1 VPETWSRSIAHR
13 PEIIGW
19 SWEEVDASL
28 HARPGGETPVSRRRL
43 GRAVKGIF
51 STLAIVV
58 LGAVALLATF
68 VAVSTRLSP
77 DGRLGVLGHPV
88 MMVLSGSM
96 APMIDAGDLVV
107 DAGLSPSQA
116 AGLRPGQVITFRAAG
131 GTRPIF
137 THRITAVET
146 APGGGVAYRTKGDA
160 NDSQDGPAVPS
171 NDVVGLYQWRIP
183 YGGYAVNALHRPLV
197 LILLLA
203 SPFLCLLFGW
213 LWKWAGETDDLS
225 AKGAQPW

>member
-1 VPETWSRSIAHR
+1 VR
-13 PEIIGW
+13 G
-19 SWEEVDASL
+19 VL
-28 HARPGGETPVSRRRL
+28 
-43 GRAVKGIF
+43 
-51 STLAIVV
+51 STLVIIALAV
-58 LGAVALLATF
+58 VALLVTF
-68 VAVSTRLSP
+68 VAVSTRLSS

-146 APGGGVAYRTKGDA
+146 LPGGGVAYRTKGDA
-160 NDSQDGPAVPS
+160 NDSQDGLAVPS
-171 NDVVGLYQWRIP
+171 NDVVGLYQWRVP
-183 YGGYAVNALHRPLV
+183 YGGYVLNALHRPLV
-197 LILLLA
+197 LGVLLA
-203 SPFLCLLFGW
+203 SPFLWLLFGW
-213 LWKWAGETDDLS
+213 LWKWAGE
-225 AKGAQPW
+225 AEEPPEGAQPS